1 MRNVSC
7 LQGPQDLAQIKKY
20 ALNSL
25 SEEERLFVEAMDK
38 KLKAYLR
45 EEKDD
50 FLTFEEVVRL
60 RCLWLKYQHL
70 KPFIFPFDPQKKIP
84 KIYRNR
90 KAFIIWT
97 VWRSYHL
104 LGEED
109 LERASLE
116 AANILSEFQPP
127 YPAEVKE
134 KAVRKFAVIME
145 NTGYGCLTDLL
156 ISFWKEKIFPY
167 LEGIW
172 EFKWKLKPNR

>member
-1 MRNVSC
+1 MRDVSC
-7 LQGPQDLAQIKKY
+7 LQGPKDLEKINRY
-20 ALNSL
+20 ALESL
-25 SEEERLFVEAMDK
+25 TEPERSFVK
-38 KLKAYLR
+38 KTTQKVESYMR
-45 EEKDD
+45 EETDE
-50 FLTFEEVVRL
+50 FLSFEEIVKL
-60 RCLWLKYQHL
+60 GCLWMKYQHL
-70 KPFIFPFDPQKKIP
+70 EPFVFRFNPEEKIP
-84 KIYRNR
+84 EVYQNR
-90 KAFIIWT
+90 IAFIIWT